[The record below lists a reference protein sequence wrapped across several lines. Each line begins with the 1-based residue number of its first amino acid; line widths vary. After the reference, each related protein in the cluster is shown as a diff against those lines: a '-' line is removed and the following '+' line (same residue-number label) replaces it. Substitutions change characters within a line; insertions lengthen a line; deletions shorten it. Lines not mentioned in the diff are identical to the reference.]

1 MKRQSVLDSQD
12 VTESQCFQRRINKGV
27 KLVGNDPELERKAQ
41 KLMWFFVSPNEVKP
55 FALSC
60 NDGFWP
66 QTIRLADRMEMKK
79 PNFVQITSA
88 KMGVFLGEFVCKVK
102 RKYEKQTCETISA
115 ERARKLDMASTTIPD
130 IRFSIMFSYLSL

>member
-1 MKRQSVLDSQD
+1 M
-12 VTESQCFQRRINKGV
+12 

-66 QTIRLADRMEMKK
+66 QTISLADRMEMKK
-79 PNFVQITSA
+79 PNFVQFTSA
-88 KMGVFLGEFVCKVK
+88 KMGDFLGECVCKVK
-102 RKYEKQTCETISA
+102 RKFEKQTWKMISA
-115 ERARKLDMASTTIPD
+115 ERAGKLDMASTTTRD
-130 IRFSIMFSYLSL
+130 IGFFHDLLSLSL